1 MHDMVEKMLKE
12 NQLCVLC
19 TESQGMP
26 HCSLMTYILDEER
39 KILYLITS
47 MNSRKYKN
55 LKENANVSVIID
67 SRQQLEV
74 GSKHPITS
82 VTFDGEFFEIENP
95 LLEEMRAKFGARH
108 PELGE
113 ILVQDSCV
121 IFSVRLKNYLLLNG
135 PVQTLQG
142 EL

>member
-1 MHDMVEKMLKE
+1 MHDMVEKMLNE

-26 HCSLMTYILDEER
+26 HCSLMTYILDEGG
-39 KILYLITS
+39 KMLYLITS

-55 LKENANVSVIID
+55 LLANKNVSVIID

-74 GSKHPITS
+74 GSTHPITS
-82 VTFDGEFFEIENP
+82 VTFDGEFIEIEKS
-95 LLEEMRAKFGARH
+95 LLEEMRTLFGANH
-108 PELGE
+108 PELE
-113 ILVQDSCV
+113 QILSQESCV

-135 PVQTLQG
+135 PVQILQG

>member
-1 MHDMVEKMLKE
+1 MHDMVEKMLNE

-26 HCSLMTYILDEER
+26 HCSLMTYILD
-39 KILYLITS
+39 KGGKMLYLITS

-55 LKENANVSVIID
+55 LLANKNVSVIID

-74 GSKHPITS
+74 GSTHPITS
-82 VTFDGEFFEIENP
+82 VTFDGEFIEIEKS
-95 LLEEMRAKFGARH
+95 LLEEMRTLFGANH
-108 PELGE
+108 PELEE
-113 ILVQDSCV
+113 ILSQESCV

-135 PVQTLQG
+135 PVQILQG